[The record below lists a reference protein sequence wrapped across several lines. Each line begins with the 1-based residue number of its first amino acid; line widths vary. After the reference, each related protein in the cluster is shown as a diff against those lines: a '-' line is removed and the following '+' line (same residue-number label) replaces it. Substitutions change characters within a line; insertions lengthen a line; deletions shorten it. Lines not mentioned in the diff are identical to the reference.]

1 MITLASFSP
10 HANLLSQIS
19 CMRVEDEEE
28 VFAEDVG
35 DVCHVVNGVETQP
48 ETPDFPLRLFLFQME
63 RLEEEVGGSGEK

>member
-1 MITLASFSP
+1 MYIVRKQIIVVSFCP

-19 CMRVEDEEE
+19 CVWVEDEEE

-48 ETPDFPLRLFLFQME
+48 ETPDLPLRLFLF
-63 RLEEEVGGSGEK
+63 